1 MATSV
6 YHVIPK
12 EVENRVFR
20 QIAFLDKHVCITNPS
35 WQSTGSHALPK
46 HTLYFNES
54 YQDTLQMGSI
64 SCDSGEILEEW
75 NN

>member
-20 QIAFLDKHVCITNPS
+20 QIAFLDKHVYITNPS

-46 HTLYFNES
+46 HTLYFNKS